1 MFELEISAGTFN
13 NSLQDFKGKSLF
25 KLSTVFKILQDSCCK
40 KGRSFNLA
48 NHLQSL
54 LIETA

>member
-13 NSLQDFKGKSLF
+13 NTLQDFKGKSLF

-40 KGRSFNLA
+40 KRKEF
-48 NHLQSL
+48 
-54 LIETA
+54 